1 MAYKLLLVC
10 PLPNLSAMKNY
21 IYILLCLFFTLPAM
35 AGSDKYP
42 IRWNQISSAEFNV
55 KPTGR
60 DSAASAIVLCDF
72 GNFEVTNRTFYSR
85 HTRIKILNN
94 DGLRYATVEI
104 PYQTKD
110 RHDVFNGIKAR
121 TLIMQNGRIKSYKV
135 AAGDMEHIV
144 INDHWSKLK
153 FTFPKVIPGAIIEF
167 EYTIASLD
175 FENLDTWYFQR
186 EIPTLWSEIRFEVPE
201 PYVYLMTYENNRTL
215 SPEEAEAFGYKLQ
228 WMYDTKARKRRMD
241 LARNNELLYATAEN
255 RFKVWGLNDRK
266 KIITMKNLPGLAYV
280 PGDRPVTDFYP
291 RVRFDLFES
300 SGILPR
306 SFRPL
311 LLTTVDDYDTRGE
324 WLLMQDANAIPG
336 YIHYRMKTWP
346 QFNQS
351 LLEHERFGKYLF
363 KYSGFGNHLIDSLTH
378 KSQDPEVRLASIYA
392 FVVKNFKWNGE
403 FSMYASQK
411 FEDFLREQKGSSA
424 DINLLLVNMLQRA
437 GINASPL
444 LVKTSDLGAPEMMYP
459 IRHQFNH
466 VIAVAEINGT
476 QLLLDATSGTTD
488 LRKLNKKDIG
498 TMGWIVRETN
508 PGWID
513 IFSPNGNQPAGIES
527 SFKL

>member
-1 MAYKLLLVC
+1 
-10 PLPNLSAMKNY
+10 MKIY
-21 IYILLCLFFTLPAM
+21 INILLCLLFTLPAF
-35 AGSDKYP
+35 AGKSDRYP
-42 IRWNQISSAEFNV
+42 IRWNKITSAEFKV
-55 KPTGR
+55 KPAGR

-72 GNFEVTNRTFYSR
+72 GNIEVTNRTFYSR

-104 PYQTKD
+104 PYQTRD

-121 TLIMQNGRIKSYKV
+121 TLIMEKGRIKSYKV
-135 AAGDMEHIV
+135 TAGEMKHIV
-144 INDHWSKLK
+144 INDRWSKLK
-153 FTFPKVIPGAIIEF
+153 FTFPKVISGAIIEF

-215 SPEEAEAFGYKLQ
+215 APEEAEAFGYKLQ
-228 WMYDTKARKRRMD
+228 WMYDTKARKRRME

-266 KIITMKNLPGLAYV
+266 KIITMRNLPGLDYV

-336 YIHYRMKTWP
+336 YIHYRMKTWS
-346 QFNQS
+346 QFNES
-351 LLEHERFGKYLF
+351 LLEQDRFGKYLVRNA
-363 KYSGFGNHLIDSLTH
+363 GGNYLIDSLTH
-378 KSQDPEVRLASIYA
+378 RSQDPEVRLAAIYEY
-392 FVVKNFKWNGE
+392 VMRNFKWNGE
-403 FSMYASQK
+403 FSMYASQG
-411 FEDFLREQKGSSA
+411 FDDFLRHQRGSSA
-424 DINLLLVNMLQRA
+424 EINLLLVNMLQRA
-437 GINASPL
+437 GIKADPL
-444 LVKTSDLGAPEMMYP
+444 LVRTNDLGAPETMYP
-459 IRHQFNH
+459 IRNQFNH

-488 LRKLNKKDIG
+488 VRKLNKKDIG
-498 TMGWIVRETN
+498 TMGWIVRDTN
-508 PGWID
+508 AGWID
-513 IFSPNGNQPAGIES
+513 IFSPKGNAPITES
-527 SFKL
+527 SFNL